1 MLFSFCWISFVRFVY
16 DYLSGAISIDFS
28 APRAS
33 SGYSSFIRGLAA
45 RALLRLTSVSGLLT
59 VRVATVASL
68 DETTDHASSGNCSF
82 IRGLAARAVFSFTTA
97 NARLDGV
104 MASLERGDSVTL
116 RVSQGNSS
124 FARGLAATARLF
136 ITSLALNNCPTL
148 VVAFSVNA
156 AAVTASR
163 YSLFFVFMF
172 FSFGCG
178 GDLMRRRISA
188 AYRCHTSYYSALGCC
203 PRRRR

>member
-1 MLFSFCWISFVRFVY
+1 MLFSFCWISFVCFVY

-33 SGYSSFIRGLAA
+33 SGYSSFIRGLSA
-45 RALLRLTSVSGLLT
+45 RALFRLTSASALFL
-59 VRVATVASL
+59 VAVVAVFSL
-68 DETTDHASSGNCSF
+68 DETADRASSGYNSF

-97 NARLDGV
+97 NALLDGV

-116 RVSQGNSS
+116 RVSHGNAS

-156 AAVTASR
+156 AAITANR
-163 YSLFFVFMF
+163 NSLFFVFMF
-172 FSFGCG
+172 F
-178 GDLMRRRISA
+178 LVMA
-188 AYRCHTSYYSALGCC
+188 AIWCAA
-203 PRRRR
+203 